1 MMKGALLKMNRARQ
15 WQVASGDDAEFY
27 LSLWSW
33 STAKVKKSPCWFLDT
48 PAPPTP
54 TLPGTRPDRDPPN
67 ARSWPHLSSFTSH
80 WEQEAYSPNL
90 VSASLLPSASP
101 RAGRHPCPELRRLRE
116 EHSLTAWLT
125 KPPSQPTAH
134 CGGF

>member
-67 ARSWPHLSSFTSH
+67 PPVLGLTLVLSPAIGNRKLIHQT
-80 WEQEAYSPNL
+80 
-90 VSASLLPSASP
+90 
-101 RAGRHPCPELRRLRE
+101 
-116 EHSLTAWLT
+116 
-125 KPPSQPTAH
+125 
-134 CGGF
+134 